1 MDIASIMSKVLPG
14 TFAPDMGNEAPT
26 ISPIP
31 GMGNKVVDAVKAQ
44 YGGNEPGGVSSV
56 SGVTSFKDTVKNLLG
71 DVNDSINTSDQ
82 NTRDLASGKTNDIN
96 KVVTSVEE
104 ANLALQ
110 YTMAIRTKL
119 LEAYQSISTM
129 QA

>member
-1 MDIASIMSKVLPG
+1 MDIASIMSKVIPG
-14 TFAPDMGNEAPT
+14 TFAPDMSASQAPT

-31 GMGNKVVDAVKAQ
+31 GLANAPADAAKAGADGASVPAI
-44 YGGNEPGGVSSV
+44 GGA
-56 SGVTSFKDTVKNLLG
+56 TSFKDTVKQLLS
-71 DVNDSINTSDQ
+71 DVNDSINTSDR
-82 NTRDLASGKTNDIN
+82 NTRDLATGKTNDVN

-119 LEAYQSISTM
+119 LEAYSEVERMSV
-129 QA
+129 

>member
-1 MDIASIMSKVLPG
+1 MDIASIMSKVIPG
-14 TFAPDMGNEAPT
+14 TFVPDMNASQAPT

-31 GMGNKVVDAVKAQ
+31 GLANAPADAAKSGAEASAVPAV
-44 YGGNEPGGVSSV
+44 GGA
-56 SGVTSFKDTVKNLLG
+56 TSFKDTVKQLLS
-71 DVNDSINTSDQ
+71 DVNDSINTSDK
-82 NTRDLASGKTNDIN
+82 NTRDLATGKTNDVN

-119 LEAYQSISTM
+119 LDAYAEVERMSV
-129 QA
+129 

>member
-14 TFAPDMGNEAPT
+14 TFVPDMGASEAPT

-31 GMGNKVVDAVKAQ
+31 GMGNTPIDTSDTANDPSKV
-44 YGGNEPGGVSSV
+44 PSV
-56 SGVTSFKDTVKNLLG
+56 SGVTSFKDTVKQLLA

-104 ANLALQ
+104 ANLSLQ
-110 YTMAIRTKL
+110 YTMALRTKL
-119 LEAYQSISTM
+119 LDAYSEVERMSV
-129 QA
+129 

>member
-14 TFAPDMGNEAPT
+14 TFAPDMSASEAPK

-31 GMGNKVVDAVKAQ
+31 GMPNAPIDAGQ
-44 YGGNEPGGVSSV
+44 EGGDTGAVPSV
-56 SGVTSFKDTVKNLLG
+56 SGVTSFKDTVKQLLE
-71 DVNDSINTSDQ
+71 DANNAINTSDQ

-104 ANLALQ
+104 ANLSLQ

-119 LEAYQSISTM
+119 LEAYTEISHITV
-129 QA
+129 